1 MTASVV
7 RWLVVVGAI
16 LALPAAGSAQE
27 ATFGGTVTDST
38 GGVLPGVTVTALHQ
52 ATGNRFEGVTDERGT
67 YRIAARTGTYRLT
80 AMLPGFSVVTQAGIE
95 VLVGQQAVVNFEL
108 SPAAVQESITVTGGA
123 PLLDLTTSSLG
134 GNVDPRQVQELPVN
148 GRDWLA
154 LTTLAP
160 GMRANATD
168 LGPTAGERMGNREFQ
183 LNIDGQEVSVAQGG
197 NRGQPRFS
205 RDAIG
210 EFQYLSSRFDA
221 TQGRSTGLMVNAIT
235 KLGTNRPTG
244 SFSGY
249 FRDDAFNAADFLAG
263 NVLPYSNQQISV
275 THGAPILRDR
285 LHYFANYEYER
296 EPGTQTFN
304 TPYPR
309 FNIQLTGERRT
320 DMAGVRF
327 DYQLSSR
334 TRLMTRGN
342 VFTYTNPYEAQQTG
356 QQVGGHPASV
366 ESFRRH
372 SEELFA
378 TLTQVLSDRM
388 LNEIR
393 VGFNSHYYRTGNYT
407 SRPDHPQAEA
417 GIVAGH
423 PRITFRGFQIGG
435 NVRTPQD
442 SSANVYQLRDDVT
455 LSFNKIGRHDM
466 KLGGEYLYAINAAFG
481 CLYCMGAID
490 AQGGAIP
497 ANIEDLFPVWN
508 DVSTWNLA
516 ALAPIVRRY
525 TFGTGQFQNSLSEYN
540 TAGWVQD
547 DWQITSRLTLNL
559 GLRYDLAMNV
569 FANEVILPPI
579 INEPRPNDTNNFQ
592 PRLGFAYALTDRT
605 VVRGGYGR
613 YYGDLITGPAGQMN
627 ALANT
632 AVVEIPND
640 GRPDFPVNPFNGSWP
655 TKEQLE
661 QRFCSTARVP
671 GCIRRDTGENSVS
684 PPAEFTKMPY
694 SHQASIGVQRQVSTT
709 LSVEADYVYVGG
721 REERSNQGA
730 QRNNVNLTYDPV
742 TGANYPYT
750 DISRRPFPDWG
761 PIYMNV
767 MGGRSNSHSLQ
778 TAFTKRLSNRWQA
791 SGTYTLSWL
800 HDMSAPAFSGTQPV
814 PFPVAADLGGDYGLS
829 ANDQRHRAT
838 LNGIWEVGG
847 GFQLSGLYFYGSGQR
862 FNTTYGGDV
871 RLCGQGCD
879 RLRPDGTIV
888 PRNAFVGDP
897 LHRVD
902 LRLQQRVRL
911 GGRVT
916 LDGILESYNLFNH
929 ENYGNYEVRES
940 NANYGQPIPI
950 LSLVYQPRMLQ
961 LGFRVTF

>member
-38 GGVLPGVTVTALHQ
+38 GGVLPGVSVTALHQ

-95 VLVGQQAVVNFEL
+95 LLVGQQAVVNFEL
-108 SPAAVQESITVTGGA
+108 SPAALQESITVTGGA

-235 KLGTNRPTG
+235 KSGTNRPTG

-342 VFTYTNPYEAQQTG
+342 VFTFTNPYEAQQTG

-547 DWQITSRLTLNL
+547 DWKITSRLTLNL

-640 GRPDFPVNPFNGSWP
+640 GRPDFPVNPFNGPWP

-684 PPAEFTKMPY
+684 PPADFTKMPY

-742 TGANYPYT
+742 TGVNYPYT

-800 HDMSAPAFSGTQPV
+800 YDMSAPAFSGTQPV

-838 LNGIWEVGG
+838 LNGIWEVGR

-940 NANYGQPIPI
+940 NPNYGKPIPI

>member
-38 GGVLPGVTVTALHQ
+38 GGVLPGVSVTALHQ

-95 VLVGQQAVVNFEL
+95 LLVGQQAVVNFEL

-235 KLGTNRPTG
+235 KSGTNRPTG

-342 VFTYTNPYEAQQTG
+342 VFTFTNPYEAQQTG

-407 SRPDHPQAEA
+407 SGSSAGRGRHRGRASAHYVPRLPDRRQRPDA
-417 GIVAGH
+417 
-423 PRITFRGFQIGG
+423 
-435 NVRTPQD
+435 
-442 SSANVYQLRDDVT
+442 
-455 LSFNKIGRHDM
+455 
-466 KLGGEYLYAINAAFG
+466 
-481 CLYCMGAID
+481 
-490 AQGGAIP
+490 
-497 ANIEDLFPVWN
+497 
-508 DVSTWNLA
+508 
-516 ALAPIVRRY
+516 
-525 TFGTGQFQNSLSEYN
+525 TGQQRERLS
-540 TAGWVQD
+540 A
-547 DWQITSRLTLNL
+547 SR
-559 GLRYDLAMNV
+559 
-569 FANEVILPPI
+569 
-579 INEPRPNDTNNFQ
+579 
-592 PRLGFAYALTDRT
+592 
-605 VVRGGYGR
+605 
-613 YYGDLITGPAGQMN
+613 
-627 ALANT
+627 
-632 AVVEIPND
+632 
-640 GRPDFPVNPFNGSWP
+640 
-655 TKEQLE
+655 
-661 QRFCSTARVP
+661 
-671 GCIRRDTGENSVS
+671 RRDSV
-684 PPAEFTKMPY
+684 
-694 SHQASIGVQRQVSTT
+694 V
-709 LSVEADYVYVGG
+709 
-721 REERSNQGA
+721 
-730 QRNNVNLTYDPV
+730 
-742 TGANYPYT
+742 
-750 DISRRPFPDWG
+750 
-761 PIYMNV
+761 
-767 MGGRSNSHSLQ
+767 
-778 TAFTKRLSNRWQA
+778 
-791 SGTYTLSWL
+791 
-800 HDMSAPAFSGTQPV
+800 
-814 PFPVAADLGGDYGLS
+814 
-829 ANDQRHRAT
+829 
-838 LNGIWEVGG
+838 
-847 GFQLSGLYFYGSGQR
+847 
-862 FNTTYGGDV
+862 
-871 RLCGQGCD
+871 
-879 RLRPDGTIV
+879 
-888 PRNAFVGDP
+888 
-897 LHRVD
+897 
-902 LRLQQRVRL
+902 
-911 GGRVT
+911 
-916 LDGILESYNLFNH
+916 
-929 ENYGNYEVRES
+929 
-940 NANYGQPIPI
+940 
-950 LSLVYQPRMLQ
+950 
-961 LGFRVTF
+961 